1 MNALTDHHLGRRRF
15 LSLSVAGAAAAA
27 LAACTNTQGAAGLP
41 ARIQPTDPIVAEYE
55 ARRAGGGKTVTQNLT
70 AATFQA
76 TVAGKPLTTWGYNG
90 GLNAPVL
97 RAVAGDRLQVP
108 LTNNLKD
115 ETSIHWHG
123 LALRNDQDGV
133 PGLTQDPVAAGAAF
147 SYDFLLPHPGTYW
160 YHSHVE
166 MQRERALYGALIIE
180 DPAEK
185 LVYDQDW
192 VIVLDD
198 WMDGITGTPD
208 DVLKELSGGMSMSGG
223 TMSGSTMPGMDH
235 GSMSSASPS
244 PAPSDPG
251 SAGMGMKHM
260 LMGSR
265 SDFLGGDAGDVS
277 YPYHLFNSKS
287 PDEADLLAAA
297 AGQVIR
303 LRIINAAGDTAYRV
317 GIPGQKL
324 TLTHTD
330 GFPVVHQNVDAVVLG
345 MGERIDAL
353 ITVKDG
359 FTPVMALP
367 EGKTGQALGF
377 ISTGTGK
384 RPLPA
389 TLPNTLEGTVVDGG
403 QLKAAPDVVLPAKTP
418 DRTHELKL
426 TGGMEKYDWGINGH
440 RFDMTKPFENAF
452 DIKAGERV
460 EVRFI
465 NDTDMWHPMHLH
477 GHTFQVGAAG
487 ARKDTV
493 IVRAKQT
500 VTVTFDADNPGQWL
514 THCHNAYHAERG
526 MMGVFSYIK

>member
-1 MNALTDHHLGRRRF
+1 MTTYTRHHLDRRRF
-15 LSLSVAGAAAAA
+15 LGLSIATAAAAA
-27 LAACTNTQGAAGLP
+27 LAACSNTQSAP
-41 ARIQPTDPIVAEYE
+41 AMPNRIMPTDPLVAEHE
-55 ARRAGGGKTVTQNLT
+55 ARRAFTGKTVSQALT
-70 AATFQA
+70 AGSVQA
-76 TVAGKPLTTWGYNG
+76 TVAGKPVATWGYNG
-90 GLNAPVL
+90 GISAPTI
-97 RAVAGDRLQVP
+97 RATAGDRLQVA
-108 LTNNLKD
+108 LANQLKD
-115 ETSIHWHG
+115 PTSIHWHG

-133 PGLTQDPVAAGAAF
+133 PGVTQDAVAAGAGF
-147 SYDFLLPHPGTYW
+147 SYDFRLPHPGTYW

-185 LVYDQDW
+185 LVYDRDW

-208 DVLKELSGGMSMSGG
+208 EVLKELSGGMSMSG
-223 TMSGSTMPGMDH
+223 TSMPGMDN
-235 GSMSSASPS
+235 GSMSGSAGSASPS
-244 PAPSDPG
+244 PSGG
-251 SAGMGMKHM
+251 SMGTGMKHM

-277 YPYHLFNSKS
+277 YPFHLFNAKA
-287 PDEADLLAAA
+287 PDEAEILTAT

-317 GIPGQKL
+317 GIPGQKI

-330 GFPVVHQNVDAVVLG
+330 GFPVQHQDVDAVVLG

-353 ITVKDG
+353 LTVKEG

-367 EGKTGQALGF
+367 EGKAGQGLGF

-384 RPLPA
+384 QPLPA
-389 TLPNTLEGTVVDGG
+389 TLPGTLEGTVVDGG
-403 QLKAAPDVVLPAKTP
+403 QLKADPAVTLAAKTP
-418 DRTHELKL
+418 DRTHELHL
-426 TGGMEKYDWGINGH
+426 TGGMMKYDWGINGA
-440 RFDMTKPFENAF
+440 RFNIDKPFENAF
-452 DIKAGERV
+452 EIKAGERV
-460 EVRFI
+460 AVKFI
-465 NDTDMWHPMHLH
+465 NDTDMWHPMHVH
-477 GHTFQVGAAG
+477 GHTFQVGDGG

-493 IVRAKQT
+493 IVRAKQA
-500 VTVTFDADNPGQWL
+500 VTVIFDADNPGQWL